1 MRLKPPLLNTLIL
14 KMTEKE
20 YLEQSLRLL
29 QIIGQEK
36 LKRLPDDPRN
46 KFKYTVGGSN
56 TEIEFYTNSIVK
68 AKEKMIQMC
77 EEFRGLITVQDSKT
91 FETIL
96 SCFAGAE

>member
-1 MRLKPPLLNTLIL
+1 MRLSPLLLNTLIL

-29 QIIGQEK
+29 QVIGQEK

-56 TEIEFYTNSIVK
+56 TEIEFYTNSIKK
-68 AKEKMIQMC
+68 AKEKMLQMC
-77 EEFRGLITVQDSKT
+77 QEFRGFVQVQNSKT

-96 SCFAGAE
+96 SVSAGAE

>member
-29 QIIGQEK
+29 QILGQEK

-46 KFKYTVGGSN
+46 KFKYTVGGSRCD
-56 TEIEFYTNSIVK
+56 TEFYTNSIKK
-68 AKEKMIQMC
+68 AKQKMMDMC
-77 EEFRGLITVQDSKT
+77 EEFRGLVTVQNSKT

-96 SCFAGAE
+96 SVCAGAE

>member
-1 MRLKPPLLNTLIL
+1 MRLKPPLLNTLIST
-14 KMTEKE
+14 MTEKE

-29 QIIGQEK
+29 QILGQEK

-56 TEIEFYTNSIVK
+56 TEIEFHTNSIKK

-77 EEFRGLITVQDSKT
+77 EEFRGLTTVQNSKT

-96 SCFAGAE
+96 SCSAGAE

>member
-20 YLEQSLRLL
+20 YLEQSLKLL
-29 QIIGQEK
+29 QILGQEK

-56 TEIEFYTNSIVK
+56 TEIEFYTNSIKK

-77 EEFRGLITVQDSKT
+77 EEFRGLTTVKNSKT

-96 SCFAGAE
+96 SCSAGAE

>member
-1 MRLKPPLLNTLIL
+1 MRLKPLLLNTLIL
-14 KMTEKE
+14 KMTEKD

-29 QIIGQEK
+29 QILGQEK

-46 KFKYTVGGSN
+46 KFKYTVGSSK
-56 TEIEFYTNSIVK
+56 TEIEFYTNSIKK
-68 AKEKMIQMC
+68 AREKMIQMC
-77 EEFRGLITVQDSKT
+77 EEFRGLVTVQDSKT

>member
-1 MRLKPPLLNTLIL
+1 
-14 KMTEKE
+14 MTEKE

-46 KFKYTVGGSN
+46 KFKYTVSGSRSD
-56 TEIEFYTNSIVK
+56 TEFYTNSIVK

-77 EEFRGLITVQDSKT
+77 EEFRGLITVQNSKT

-96 SCFAGAE
+96 SCSAGAE

>member
-1 MRLKPPLLNTLIL
+1 
-14 KMTEKE
+14 MTEKE

-29 QIIGQEK
+29 KIIGQEK

-46 KFKYTVGGSN
+46 KFKYTVSGSLCD
-56 TEIEFYTNSIVK
+56 TEFYTNSLKK
-68 AKEKMIQMC
+68 AREKMLQMC

-96 SCFAGAE
+96 SVCAGGE

>member
-1 MRLKPPLLNTLIL
+1 MN
-14 KMTEKE
+14 EKE

-29 QIIGQEK
+29 QILGQEK

-56 TEIEFYTNSIVK
+56 CETEFYTNSIKK

-96 SCFAGAE
+96 SCCAGAE

>member
-20 YLEQSLRLL
+20 YLEQSLKLL
-29 QIIGQEK
+29 QILGQEK

-56 TEIEFYTNSIVK
+56 TEIEFYTNSIKK
-68 AKEKMIQMC
+68 AKK
-77 EEFRGLITVQDSKT
+77 K
-91 FETIL
+91 
-96 SCFAGAE
+96 

>member
-1 MRLKPPLLNTLIL
+1 
-14 KMTEKE
+14 MTEKE